1 MTSNTPFS
9 AGASKVI
16 CAHVSAGATDGTA
29 RFINGITVS
38 FASNSEPVGMS
49 QSRFA
54 KLVDLARTPDSEVRR
69 ELLREVTDLF
79 FETSSTRT
87 TRESA
92 LFDEV
97 LQMVAAEMQDSVLVE
112 LSEAFANADDAPMGL
127 MRDLA
132 NHSFEI
138 AGPVLRN
145 SKVLDEQTLLQI
157 VNYQSQNHI
166 KAVAQ
171 RENVSETLS
180 DAIVKFGDD
189 TALDAL
195 MRNETAVV
203 SRTSMETAV
212 DRARRNSMLHESV
225 VGRRDIPLD
234 LLNEMY
240 FVVEARLRD
249 QILDR
254 NASVDPATLDAAL
267 SKARA
272 RMAKAA
278 GAMDAEA
285 KAAMAFIQSKKNSG
299 ELNAR
304 LLVSLYREAKRTH
317 FLYGLAE
324 ITHLDN
330 DTVQGILERK
340 DIDGLAMI
348 CRASNIERPLFVTLA
363 VLACG
368 GEDAMERAE
377 EFGKLYNAVPVEAAQ
392 RAMRF
397 MKVRKAAA

>member
-1 MTSNTPFS
+1 
-9 AGASKVI
+9 
-16 CAHVSAGATDGTA
+16 
-29 RFINGITVS
+29 
-38 FASNSEPVGMS
+38 MS

-54 KLVDLARTPDSEVRR
+54 KLVDLARASDSAQRR
-69 ELLREVTDLF
+69 ELLRQVTDLF
-79 FETSSTRT
+79 FETSGARSD
-87 TRESA
+87 RENA
-92 LFDEV
+92 LFDDV
-97 LQMVAAEMQDSVLVE
+97 LQIVAAEMQDSVLIE
-112 LSEAFANADDAPMGL
+112 LSEAFANADDAPVGL

-132 NHSFEI
+132 NHSFDV
-138 AGPVLRN
+138 ASPVLRK
-145 SKVLDEQTLLQI
+145 SAALDEQTLLQI

-171 RENVSETLS
+171 RKNVSERLS

-189 TALDAL
+189 HALDAL

-203 SRTSMETAV
+203 SRTSMEAAV
-212 DRARRNSMLHESV
+212 DRARGNAILHESV
-225 VGRRDIPLD
+225 IERRDIPLD

-249 QILDR
+249 QILER
-254 NASVDPATLDAAL
+254 NAAVDPATLDAAL

-272 RMAKAA
+272 RMAKVASV
-278 GAMDAEA
+278 MDAEA
-285 KAAMAFIQSKKNSG
+285 KNAMAYIQSKKNSG

-304 LLVSLYREAKRTH
+304 LLVSLYRETKRMH

-324 ITHLDN
+324 LTNLDHE
-330 DTVQGILERK
+330 TISGVLERQ

-348 CRASNIERPLFVTLA
+348 CRASNIERPLFVTIA

-368 GEDAMERAE
+368 GEEAMNRAE
-377 EFGKLYNAVPVEAAQ
+377 EFGKLYSAVPLEAAQ
-392 RAMRF
+392 RALRF

>member
-1 MTSNTPFS
+1 
-9 AGASKVI
+9 
-16 CAHVSAGATDGTA
+16 
-29 RFINGITVS
+29 
-38 FASNSEPVGMS
+38 MS

-54 KLVDLARTPDSEVRR
+54 KLIDLARTPDSEVRR
-69 ELLREVTDLF
+69 DLLREVTDLF
-79 FETSSTRT
+79 FETSGSRND
-87 TRESA
+87 RESA

-97 LQMVAAEMQDSVLVE
+97 LQLVAAEMQDSVLVE
-112 LSEAFANADDAPMGL
+112 LSEAFANADDAPAGL

-145 SKVLDEQTLLQI
+145 SKTLDDQTLLQI
-157 VNYQSQNHI
+157 VNYQSQSHI

-171 RENVSETLS
+171 RETVSEKLS

-189 TALDAL
+189 NALDAL
-195 MRNETAVV
+195 MRNDGAEV
-203 SRTSMETAV
+203 SRDSMETAV
-212 DRARRNSMLHESV
+212 DRARRNAMLHESV

-240 FVVEARLRD
+240 FVVESRLRD

-254 NASVDPATLDAAL
+254 NASVDPMTLDAAL

-272 RMAKAA
+272 RMTKSA

-285 KAAMAFIQSKKNSG
+285 KNAMAFINSKKNSG
-299 ELNAR
+299 DLNAR
-304 LLVSLYREAKRTH
+304 LLVSLYREAKQLH

-324 ITHLDN
+324 ITHLEHE
-330 DTVQGILERK
+330 TVSGILERQ
-340 DIDGLAMI
+340 DVDGLAMI

-363 VLACG
+363 VLTCG
-368 GEDAMERAE
+368 GENAMERAE
-377 EFGKLYNAVPVEAAQ
+377 EFGKLYNSVPVEAAQ